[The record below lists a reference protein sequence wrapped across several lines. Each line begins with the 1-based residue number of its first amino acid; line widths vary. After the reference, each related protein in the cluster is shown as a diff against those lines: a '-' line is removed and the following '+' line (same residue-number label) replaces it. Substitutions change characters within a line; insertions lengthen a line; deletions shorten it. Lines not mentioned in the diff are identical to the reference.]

1 MDALQ
6 HSGVRVLAM
15 THLTRRHFIAA
26 VSSATAA
33 SSAAAI
39 MPRLA
44 LGSESGSSGPLG
56 KAEHCI
62 FIWLGGGASQI
73 DTWDPKAKGD
83 AKANKAGSYYDPIAT
98 AIPDVQVCSHLSR
111 CAPLLDRFALLRTVH
126 HEVIDE
132 HARATNQVHTG
143 RPTAGTI
150 VYPSIGSAVTATRG
164 PINDRV
170 PGYVLIGF
178 PNVTRGPG
186 FLGAKCGYVYLTDT
200 SIGPAG
206 FARQPEITDSR
217 QRRREA
223 LLDAMR
229 TGRLDPA
236 KMPKLVA
243 DYDTASRQ
251 AFAMAGPQFM
261 GLFDLAAE
269 PDALRESYGGEFGQR
284 LLLSRRLIE
293 GGVRF
298 IEVSH
303 NLGFVNGTGWDTHN
317 EGQLKQHLL
326 IEELDRGL
334 SALVQDLESKKLLD
348 KTLIVVA
355 TEFGRPAQ
363 FDGGGGRGHHSK
375 CFSTVLA
382 GGGLKTGQAIGTSD
396 DLGMAIVDGPV
407 SIPDLHATIHATLG
421 TNPAEELYDGARPVP
436 LTDGGTPIAKLF
448 PAA

>member
-1 MDALQ
+1 
-6 HSGVRVLAM
+6 M
-15 THLTRRHFIAA
+15 THLTRRHFVASVSSAA
-26 VSSATAA
+26 VSSA
-33 SSAAAI
+33 AAAI
-39 MPRLA
+39 VPRCA
-44 LGSESGSSGPLG
+44 RGSESGSVGPLG

-62 FIWLGGGASQI
+62 FIWLGGGASQV

-83 AKANKAGSYYDPIAT
+83 PKAGKAGSYYDPIPT
-98 AIPDVQVCSHLSR
+98 AIPDLQVCEHLHR
-111 CAPLLDRFALLRTVH
+111 CAPLLDRFAILRTVH

-150 VYPSIGSAVTATRG
+150 VYPSIGSAVLATRG
-164 PINDRV
+164 PLTDRV
-170 PGYVLIGF
+170 PGYVLVGI

-200 SIGPAG
+200 SVGPAG
-206 FARQPEITDSR
+206 FARQPEITDER
-217 QRRREA
+217 QRRRED

-236 KMPKLVA
+236 EMPKLVA

-269 PDALRESYGGEFGQR
+269 PAALRESYGGEFGQR
-284 LLLSRRLIE
+284 LLLSRRLVE

-326 IEELDRGL
+326 IEELDKGL
-334 SALVQDLESKKLLD
+334 ATLVADLEARKLLD
-348 KTLIVVA
+348 KTVIAVA

-375 CFSTVLA
+375 CFSMVLA
-382 GGGLKTGQAIGTSD
+382 GGGLKTGRAIGTSD
-396 DLGMAIVDGPV
+396 ELGMTPIDDPV
-407 SIPDLHATIHATLG
+407 SIPDFHATIHAALG

-436 LTDGGTPIAKLF
+436 LTDGGKAIHSLL
-448 PAA
+448 

>member
-1 MDALQ
+1 MNN
-6 HSGVRVLAM
+6 
-15 THLTRRHFIAA
+15 LTRREF
-26 VSSATAA
+26 VA
-33 SSAAAI
+33 SLSGVAAAATV
-39 MPRLA
+39 PRLA
-44 LGSESGSSGPLG
+44 CGSEHAATGPLG

-73 DTWDPKAKGD
+73 DTWDPKANGD
-83 AKANKAGSYYDPIAT
+83 AKAGKAGSYYDPIPT
-98 AIPDVQVCSHLSR
+98 AIPGVQVCEHLHR

-150 VYPSIGSAVTATRG
+150 EYPSIGSAVLATRG
-164 PINDRV
+164 PINDQV
-170 PGYVLIGF
+170 AGYVLIGI

-186 FLGAKCGYVYLTDT
+186 FLGAKAGYVYLTDT
-200 SIGPAG
+200 SVGPAG
-206 FARQPEITDSR
+206 FARQPEITDAR

-236 KMPKLVA
+236 RMPRLVA
-243 DYDTASRQ
+243 DYDTAGRQ

-269 PDALRESYGGEFGQR
+269 PDSLRESYGGEFGQR
-284 LLLSRRLIE
+284 LLLSRRLVE

-326 IEELDRGL
+326 IEELDKGL
-334 SALVQDLESKKLLD
+334 AALVTDLEARKLLD
-348 KTLIVVA
+348 TTVIAVA

-363 FDGGGGRGHHSK
+363 FDGGGGRGHHAK
-375 CFSTVLA
+375 CFSMVLA
-382 GGGLKTGQAIGTSD
+382 GGGLKTGQAIGESD
-396 DLGMAIVDGPV
+396 ELGMKPV
-407 SIPDLHATIHATLG
+407 ADPISIPDFHATIHAALG

-436 LTDGGTPIAKLF
+436 LTDGGQAIARLLS
-448 PAA
+448 A

>member
-1 MDALQ
+1 
-6 HSGVRVLAM
+6 M
-15 THLTRRHFIAA
+15 THLTRHDVTRRQFIA
-26 VSSATAA
+26 SA
-33 SSAAAI
+33 SSVAVAAAA
-39 MPRLA
+39 PGLS
-44 LGSESGSSGPLG
+44 LGSESGAAGPLG

-73 DTWDPKAKGD
+73 DTWDPKIKGD
-83 AKANKAGSYYDPIAT
+83 AKAGKAGSSYDPIST
-98 AIPDVQVCSHLSR
+98 AIPDVQVCEHLHR
-111 CAPLLDRFALLRTVH
+111 CAPLLDRFAILRTVH

-150 VYPSIGSAVTATRG
+150 VYPSIGSAVLATRG
-164 PINDRV
+164 PLTDRV
-170 PGYVLIGF
+170 PGYVLIGI

-200 SIGPAG
+200 SVGPAG
-206 FARQPEITDSR
+206 FARQPEITDER
-217 QRRREA
+217 QRRREV

-229 TGRLDPA
+229 SGRLDPA
-236 KMPKLVA
+236 AMPKLVA

-269 PDALRESYGGEFGQR
+269 PAPLRESYGGEFGQR
-284 LLLSRRLIE
+284 LLLSRRLVE

-326 IEELDRGL
+326 IEELDKGL
-334 SALVQDLESKKLLD
+334 SALVTDLEARKLLD
-348 KTLIVVA
+348 KTVIAVA

-363 FDGGGGRGHHSK
+363 FDGGGGRGHHAK
-375 CFSTVLA
+375 CFSMVLA
-382 GGGLKTGQAIGTSD
+382 GGGLKTGRAIGTSD
-396 DLGMAIVDGPV
+396 ELGMKPV
-407 SIPDLHATIHATLG
+407 ADPISIPDFHATIHAALG

-436 LTDGGTPIAKLF
+436 LTDGGKAIPGLL
-448 PAA
+448 

>member
-1 MDALQ
+1 MPI
-6 HSGVRVLAM
+6 SRRTFLA
-15 THLTRRHFIAA
+15 TA
-26 VSSATAA
+26 AA
-33 SSAAAI
+33 SSAA
-39 MPRLA
+39 
-44 LGSESGSSGPLG
+44 LGSRPLLASTDTASPRG

-62 FIWLGGGASQI
+62 FIWLGGGSSQI

-83 AKANKAGSYYDPIAT
+83 AKEKKAGSYYDAIPT

-186 FLGAKCGYVYLTDT
+186 FLGSQAGYVYLTDT
-200 SIGPAG
+200 RVGPAG
-206 FARQPEITDSR
+206 FSRQPEITDGR
-217 QRRREA
+217 QQRREQ
-223 LLDAMR
+223 LLDSMR
-229 TGRLDPA
+229 KGYRDDASLPQV
-236 KMPKLVA
+236 VA
-243 DYDTASRQ
+243 DYDTAARQ
-251 AFAMAGPQFM
+251 AFAMAGPDFM
-261 GLFDLAAE
+261 DIFALDRE
-269 PDALRESYGGEFGQR
+269 PDALREGYGGEFGQR

-326 IEELDRGL
+326 IEELDKGL
-334 SALVQDLESKKLLD
+334 SSLVQDLEAKKLLD

-375 CFSTVLA
+375 CFSMVLA

-396 DLGMAIVDGPV
+396 DLGMTVVDEPT
-407 SIPDLHATIHATLG
+407 SIPDLHATIHAALG

-448 PAA
+448 PKA

>member
-1 MDALQ
+1 MPI
-6 HSGVRVLAM
+6 SRRTFLA
-15 THLTRRHFIAA
+15 TA
-26 VSSATAA
+26 AA
-33 SSAAAI
+33 SSAA
-39 MPRLA
+39 
-44 LGSESGSSGPLG
+44 LGSRPLLASSETASPRG

-62 FIWLGGGASQI
+62 FVWLGGGASQI

-98 AIPDVQVCSHLSR
+98 AIPGVQVCSHLSR

-223 LLDAMR
+223 LIDGMR
-229 TGRLDPA
+229 KGYRGTAD
-236 KMPKLVA
+236 MPKIVA
-243 DYDTASRQ
+243 DYDTAARQ
-251 AFAMAGPQFM
+251 AFAMAGPDFM
-261 GLFDLAAE
+261 DIFSLDRE
-269 PDALRESYGGEFGQR
+269 PDALRTGYGGEFGQR
-284 LLLSRRLIE
+284 LLLSRRLVE

-326 IEELDRGL
+326 IEELDKGL
-334 SALVQDLESKKLLD
+334 SSLVQDLEAKKLLD

-363 FDGGGGRGHHSK
+363 FDGGGGRGHHAK
-375 CFSTVLA
+375 CFSMVLA

-396 DLGMAIVDGPV
+396 DLGMAVLDEPI
-407 SIPDLHATIHATLG
+407 SIPDLHATIHAALG

-436 LTDGGTPIAKLF
+436 LTDGGTPITKLF
-448 PAA
+448 PTG

>member
-1 MDALQ
+1 MRN
-6 HSGVRVLAM
+6 V
-15 THLTRRHFIAA
+15 TRRDF
-26 VSSATAA
+26 VA
-33 SSAAAI
+33 SMSAAAVAAAL
-39 MPRLA
+39 PRCA
-44 LGSESGSSGPLG
+44 VGNEPAAAGPLG

-83 AKANKAGSYYDPIAT
+83 AKAKKAGSYYDPIPT
-98 AIPDVQVCSHLSR
+98 AIPGVQVCEHLHR
-111 CAPLLDRFALLRTVH
+111 CAPLLDRFAPVRTVH
-126 HEVIDE
+126 HEVGDE
-132 HARATNQVHTG
+132 HARATNLVHTG

-150 VYPSIGSAVTATRG
+150 VYPSIGSAVLATRG
-164 PINDRV
+164 PLNDRV
-170 PGYVLIGF
+170 PGYVLIGI

-200 SIGPAG
+200 AVGPAG
-206 FARQPEITDSR
+206 FARQPEITDAR

-236 KMPKLVA
+236 DMPKLLA

-269 PDALRESYGGEFGQR
+269 PAALRETYGGEFGQR
-284 LLLSRRLIE
+284 LLLSRRLVE

-317 EGQLKQHLL
+317 QGQLKQHLL
-326 IEELDRGL
+326 IEELDKGL
-334 SALVQDLESKKLLD
+334 AALVADLESRNLLD
-348 KTLIVVA
+348 TTVIAVA
-355 TEFGRPAQ
+355 TEFGRPAD
-363 FDGGGGRGHHSK
+363 FDGGGGRGHHVK
-375 CFSTVLA
+375 CFSMVLA

-396 DLGMAIVDGPV
+396 ELGMTPLEDPV
-407 SIPDLHATIHATLG
+407 SIPDFHATIHSALG

-436 LTDGGTPIAKLF
+436 LTDGGKAIARLL
-448 PAA
+448 

>member
-98 AIPDVQVCSHLSR
+98 AIPGVQVCSHLSR

-206 FARQPEITDSR
+206 FARQPEITDER

-284 LLLSRRLIE
+284 LLLSRRLVE

-334 SALVQDLESKKLLD
+334 SALMQDLESKKLLD

-375 CFSTVLA
+375 CFSIVLA

>member
-1 MDALQ
+1 MPI
-6 HSGVRVLAM
+6 SRRTFLA
-15 THLTRRHFIAA
+15 TA
-26 VSSATAA
+26 AA
-33 SSAAAI
+33 SSAA
-39 MPRLA
+39 
-44 LGSESGSSGPLG
+44 LGSRPLLASTETSSPRG

-62 FIWLGGGASQI
+62 FIWLGGGSCQI

-83 AKANKAGSYYDPIAT
+83 AKEKKAGSYYDAIPT

-150 VYPSIGSAVTATRG
+150 VYPSIGSAVTATRE

-186 FLGAKCGYVYLTDT
+186 FLGSQAGYVYLTDT
-200 SIGPAG
+200 RVGPAG
-206 FARQPEITDSR
+206 FSRQPEITDGR
-217 QRRREA
+217 QQRREQ
-223 LLDAMR
+223 LLDSMR
-229 TGRLDPA
+229 KGYRDDASLPQV
-236 KMPKLVA
+236 VA
-243 DYDTASRQ
+243 DYDTAARQ
-251 AFAMAGPQFM
+251 AFAMAGPDFM
-261 GLFDLAAE
+261 DIFALDRE
-269 PDALRESYGGEFGQR
+269 PDALREGYGGEFGQR
-284 LLLSRRLIE
+284 LLLSRRLVE

-326 IEELDRGL
+326 IEELDKGL
-334 SALVQDLESKKLLD
+334 SALVQDLEAKKLLD

-375 CFSTVLA
+375 CFSMVLA

-396 DLGMAIVDGPV
+396 DLGMAIVDEPV

-448 PAA
+448 PKA

>member
-1 MDALQ
+1 MQLN
-6 HSGVRVLAM
+6 
-15 THLTRRHFIAA
+15 RRHFLA
-26 VSSATAA
+26 STTATGLATLA
-33 SSAAAI
+33 RGAEQPAI
-39 MPRLA
+39 QPR
-44 LGSESGSSGPLG
+44 G

-62 FIWLGGGASQI
+62 FIWLGGGSCQI

-83 AKANKAGSYYDPIAT
+83 AKEKKAGSYYDAIPT

-164 PINDRV
+164 SINDRV

-186 FLGAKCGYVYLTDT
+186 FLGSRAGYVYLTDT
-200 SIGPAG
+200 RVGPAG
-206 FARQPEITDSR
+206 FSRQPEITDGR
-217 QRRREA
+217 QQRREQ
-223 LLDAMR
+223 LLDSMR
-229 TGRLDPA
+229 KGYRDDGS
-236 KMPKLVA
+236 MPQVVA
-243 DYDTASRQ
+243 DYDTAARQ
-251 AFAMAGPQFM
+251 AFAMAGPEFM
-261 GLFDLAAE
+261 DIFALDRE
-269 PDALRESYGGEFGQR
+269 PDALREGYGGEFGQR
-284 LLLSRRLIE
+284 LLLSRRLVE

-334 SALVQDLESKKLLD
+334 AALVTDLESKKLLD
-348 KTLIVVA
+348 KTLIAVA

-375 CFSTVLA
+375 CFSMVLA

-396 DLGMAIVDGPV
+396 DLGMAVVDEPI

-448 PAA
+448 PTG

>member
-1 MDALQ
+1 MK
-6 HSGVRVLAM
+6 
-15 THLTRRHFIAA
+15 TFTRREFVASVSSVAAA
-26 VSSATAA
+26 VAA
-33 SSAAAI
+33 PRFAVGNESPAAAH
-39 MPRLA
+39 A
-44 LGSESGSSGPLG
+44 ATVPLG

-83 AKANKAGSYYDPIAT
+83 AKAGKAGSSYDPIPT
-98 AIPDVQVCSHLSR
+98 AIPGVEVCEHLHR
-111 CAPLLDRFALLRTVH
+111 CAPLLDRFALLRTAH

-150 VYPSIGSAVTATRG
+150 VYPSIGSAVLATRG
-164 PINDRV
+164 PLNDRV
-170 PGYVLIGF
+170 AGYVLIGI

-186 FLGAKCGYVYLTDT
+186 FLGVKCGYVYLTDT
-200 SIGPAG
+200 SVGPAG
-206 FARQPEITDSR
+206 FARQPEINDAR

-236 KMPKLVA
+236 DMPRLMA

-261 GLFDLAAE
+261 GLFDLSAE

-284 LLLSRRLIE
+284 LLLSRRLVE

-303 NLGFVNGTGWDTHN
+303 NLGFINGTGWDTHN

-326 IEELDRGL
+326 IEELDKGL
-334 SALVQDLESKKLLD
+334 AALVTDLEARKLLD
-348 KTLIVVA
+348 KTVIAVA

-363 FDGGGGRGHHSK
+363 FDGGGGRGHHAK
-375 CFSTVLA
+375 CFSLVLA

-396 DLGMAIVDGPV
+396 ELGMTPVADPV
-407 SIPDLHATIHATLG
+407 SIPDFHATIHAALG

-436 LTDGGTPIAKLF
+436 ITDGGKAIGRLL
-448 PAA
+448 

>member
-1 MDALQ
+1 MPI
-6 HSGVRVLAM
+6 SRRTFLA
-15 THLTRRHFIAA
+15 TA
-26 VSSATAA
+26 AA
-33 SSAAAI
+33 SSAA
-39 MPRLA
+39 
-44 LGSESGSSGPLG
+44 LGSRPLLASTDTASPRG

-62 FIWLGGGASQI
+62 FIWLGGGSSQI

-83 AKANKAGSYYDPIAT
+83 AKEKKAGSYYDAIPT

-186 FLGAKCGYVYLTDT
+186 FLGSQAGYVYLTDT
-200 SIGPAG
+200 RVGPAG
-206 FARQPEITDSR
+206 FSRQPEITDGR
-217 QRRREA
+217 QQRREQ
-223 LLDAMR
+223 LLDSMR
-229 TGRLDPA
+229 KGYRDEGSLPQV
-236 KMPKLVA
+236 VA
-243 DYDTASRQ
+243 DYDTAARQ
-251 AFAMAGPQFM
+251 AFAMAGPDFM
-261 GLFDLAAE
+261 DIFALDRE
-269 PDALRESYGGEFGQR
+269 PDALREGYGGEFGQR

-326 IEELDRGL
+326 IEELDKGL
-334 SALVQDLESKKLLD
+334 AALVTDLEAKNLLD

-375 CFSTVLA
+375 CFSMVLA

-396 DLGMAIVDGPV
+396 DLGMAIVDEPV

-448 PAA
+448 PKA

>member
-1 MDALQ
+1 MPI
-6 HSGVRVLAM
+6 SRRTFLA
-15 THLTRRHFIAA
+15 TA
-26 VSSATAA
+26 AA
-33 SSAAAI
+33 SSAA
-39 MPRLA
+39 
-44 LGSESGSSGPLG
+44 LGSRPLLASTDTASPRG

-62 FIWLGGGASQI
+62 FIWLGGGSCQI

-83 AKANKAGSYYDPIAT
+83 AKEKKAGSYYDAIPT
-98 AIPDVQVCSHLSR
+98 AIPGVQVCSHLSR

-186 FLGAKCGYVYLTDT
+186 FLGSQAGYVYLTDT
-200 SIGPAG
+200 RVGPAG
-206 FARQPEITDSR
+206 FSRQPEITDGR
-217 QRRREA
+217 QQRREQ
-223 LLDAMR
+223 LLDSMR
-229 TGRLDPA
+229 KGYRDEGSLPQV
-236 KMPKLVA
+236 VA
-243 DYDTASRQ
+243 DYDTAARQ
-251 AFAMAGPQFM
+251 AFAMAGPDFM
-261 GLFDLAAE
+261 DIFALDRE
-269 PDALRESYGGEFGQR
+269 PDALREGYGGEFGQR

-326 IEELDRGL
+326 IEELDKGL
-334 SALVQDLESKKLLD
+334 AALVTDLEAKNLLD

-375 CFSTVLA
+375 CFSMVLA

-396 DLGMAIVDGPV
+396 DLGMAIVDEPV

-448 PAA
+448 PKA

>member
-1 MDALQ
+1 MQ
-6 HSGVRVLAM
+6 
-15 THLTRRHFIAA
+15 LTRRDFL
-26 VSSATAA
+26 A
-33 SSAAAI
+33 STT
-39 MPRLA
+39 A
-44 LGSESGSSGPLG
+44 LGATTLARAADQSPAPPRG

-62 FIWLGGGASQI
+62 FVWLGGGASQI

-83 AKANKAGSYYDPIAT
+83 AKAKKAGSSYDPIPT
-98 AIPDVQVCSHLSR
+98 AIPGVAVCEHLHR
-111 CAPLLDRFALLRTVH
+111 CAPLLDRFAILRTVH

-150 VYPSIGSAVTATRG
+150 VYPSIGSAVLATRG

-186 FLGAKCGYVYLTDT
+186 FLGSRAGYVYLTNT
-200 SIGPAG
+200 SAGPAG
-206 FARQPEITDSR
+206 FARQPEITDAR

-223 LLDAMR
+223 LLDGMR
-229 TGRLDPA
+229 KGHRDAADKPRI
-236 KMPKLVA
+236 VA

-251 AFAMAGPQFM
+251 AFAMAGPEFM
-261 GLFDLAAE
+261 GIFDLPSE
-269 PDALRESYGGEFGQR
+269 PDALRETYGGEFGQR
-284 LLLSRRLIE
+284 LLLSRRLVE

-326 IEELDRGL
+326 IDELDKGL
-334 SALVQDLESKKLLD
+334 AALVTDLEAKQLLD

-375 CFSTVLA
+375 CFSMVLA
-382 GGGLKTGQAIGTSD
+382 GGGLETGQAIGTSD
-396 DLGMAIVDGPV
+396 ELGMKPVEAPV
-407 SIPDLHATIHATLG
+407 SIPDFHATIHAALG

>member
-1 MDALQ
+1 MPI
-6 HSGVRVLAM
+6 
-15 THLTRRHFIAA
+15 TRRTFL
-26 VSSATAA
+26 ATAAA
-33 SSAAAI
+33 SSAA
-39 MPRLA
+39 
-44 LGSESGSSGPLG
+44 LGSRPLLASSETPSARG

-62 FIWLGGGASQI
+62 FIWLGGGSCQI

-83 AKANKAGSYYDPIAT
+83 AKEKKAGSYYDAIPT

-186 FLGAKCGYVYLTDT
+186 FLGSQAGYVYLTDT
-200 SIGPAG
+200 RVGPAG
-206 FARQPEITDSR
+206 FARQPEITDGR
-217 QRRREA
+217 QQRREQ
-223 LLDAMR
+223 LLDSMR
-229 TGRLDPA
+229 KGYRDDGS
-236 KMPKLVA
+236 MPQVMA
-243 DYDTASRQ
+243 DYDTAARQ
-251 AFAMAGPQFM
+251 AFAMAGPDFM
-261 GLFDLAAE
+261 DIFALDRE
-269 PDALRESYGGEFGQR
+269 PDALRTGYGGEFGQR

-317 EGQLKQHLL
+317 QGQLKQHLL
-326 IEELDRGL
+326 IEELDKGL
-334 SALVQDLESKKLLD
+334 SSLVQDLEAKKLLD

-375 CFSTVLA
+375 CFSMVLA

-396 DLGMAIVDGPV
+396 ELGMTPVEDPV
-407 SIPDLHATIHATLG
+407 SIPDFHATIHAALG

-448 PAA
+448 PKG